1 MPHCESIKALGYPTE
16 LRPFLKSCGN
26 TVNPVHP
33 EQFSKDM
40 LKKVNQVIK
49 EIAAKLDVWL
59 LVFKLLQRHRV
70 KLFINNFL

>member
-1 MPHCESIKALGYPTE
+1 MPHSESIKALGYPTE

-26 TVNPVHP
+26 TVNPIHP

-49 EIAAKLDVWL
+49 EIAAKLDVSAPG
-59 LVFKLLQRHRV
+59 VQTATEAQGKTVH
-70 KLFINNFL
+70 